1 MRGGYRPGAGRRKLT
16 DAERDGLDKLRGRLP
31 ELVDVLL
38 DRALGHRE
46 VDSMGR
52 VYTRSPDLRAAIYL
66 VDRVLGK
73 IREEAAVQ
81 SVDVAALVEALRGD
95 GQRTNSS

>member
-16 DAERDGLDKLRGRLP
+16 EGEREAIDRLRGRLP

-46 VDSMGR
+46 IDSMGR

-95 GQRTNSS
+95 GQRTKSS

>member
-16 DAERDGLDKLRGRLP
+16 ESEKEALDRLRGRLP

-52 VYTRSPDLRAAIYL
+52 VYTRSPDIRAAIYL